1 MDIMTIIL
9 ISAAVLVAL
18 ACLIFLC
25 CCLRS
30 RASRPGDEERERG
43 RTEPGL
49 LPRELSVTYERE
61 RGDQTEL
68 DVLPREPSV
77 TYEREVGVRLSA
89 FNVKKHVLETC
100 DSNREAEEFCVRRNK
115 IDPTEVNTVFRVKP
129 SEFCREPLN
138 GKQVTTSTMSLWSF
152 LIFLCVHVGY
162 KIKKQNS
169 LLEMQKVVGIQIQ
182 GNVR

>member
-1 MDIMTIIL
+1 MTILL
-9 ISAAVLVAL
+9 ISAAGLVAL

-25 CCLRS
+25 CCLLS
-30 RASRPGDEERERG
+30 RASRPEDEERERG
-43 RTEPGL
+43 GRTELGL
-49 LPRELSVTYERE
+49 
-61 RGDQTEL
+61 
-68 DVLPREPSV
+68 LPREPSV
-77 TYEREVGVRLSA
+77 TYEREVGVRLPA